1 MLFEKYA
8 VVMCPICK
16 TKSCNLH
23 EVPADKSICC
33 PHCGITTR
41 AEQYTLVS
49 QPKDVDR
56 IKQRIEKDIEKNVR
70 LLKNL
75 ASSIDMPIDKVITL
89 LKS

>member
-8 VVMCPICK
+8 IVMCPVCQA
-16 TKSCNLH
+16 KSCNLH
-23 EVPADKSICC
+23 EVPADKSIYC
-33 PHCGITTR
+33 PHCGITTG

-49 QPKDVDR
+49 QPDNIDKIQSKIR
-56 IKQRIEKDIEKNVR
+56 KDIEKNAR

-75 ASSIDMPIDKVITL
+75 ASSIDMPIDEVITL

>member
-1 MLFEKYA
+1 MIFEKYS

-23 EVPADKSICC
+23 EVPEDKSICC
-33 PHCGITTR
+33 PHCGITTT

-49 QPKDVDR
+49 QPDDIDKIR
-56 IKQRIEKDIEKNVR
+56 SKIRKDIEKNVR

-75 ASSIDMPIDKVITL
+75 ASSIDMPIDEVITL

>member
-1 MLFEKYA
+1 MLFEKYS

-16 TKSCNLH
+16 TKSCNLY
-23 EVPADKSICC
+23 EVPEDKSIYC
-33 PHCGITTR
+33 PHCGITTA

-49 QPKDVDR
+49 QPDNIDKIQSKIR
-56 IKQRIEKDIEKNVR
+56 KDIEKNVR

-75 ASSIDMPIDKVITL
+75 ASSIDMPIDEVIIL